1 MTFLKSRFTSCKA
14 KQLLWGME
22 LQEKDIQKSNRKSA
36 QKESTGKS
44 CLLILDLQPFRS
56 QVKRK
61 HSIGREFQS
70 RAVGRKKL
78 LTQTSLSISIQE
90 YGQKNQ
96 GICQNN
102 EQTSLE
108 NKEVEPVEPVQM
120 IIYRSNTYGKDLS
133 RLHFNDEPRVKEK
146 QQVQEQQS

>member
-1 MTFLKSRFTSCKA
+1 
-14 KQLLWGME
+14 ME
-22 LQEKDIQKSNRKSA
+22 LQEKDQKEPNRKSV
-36 QKESTGKS
+36 QKEPTGKS

-78 LTQTSLSISIQE
+78 WTQRSFSINIQE
-90 YGQKNQ
+90 QGQKNH

-102 EQTSLE
+102 ELTSLE
-108 NKEVEPVEPVQM
+108 NKEVEPVELVQM
-120 IIYRSNTYGKDLS
+120 IIYQSNNYGKDLS
-133 RLHFNDEPRVKEK
+133 RLHFDDEPRVKER
-146 QQVQEQQS
+146 QQVKEQQP